1 LTTNP
6 DFLFGGGGHRAY
18 PSADDDDGFPGKK
31 LKSVKLCLVS
41 KTSVASAIMGSVA
54 AKPLGLQDMPPDV
67 VRHIMD
73 RSGNK
78 GAARCVARYFKD
90 CVDDGKS
97 IPISSLGKSI
107 PISSLETG
115 KQFVWAL
122 RGLGLDLND
131 RRLPKAMAFHGSP
144 DALYALR
151 MIESYPSSPGRP
163 WDEAICSEAARR
175 GHLTVLQWA
184 RANGCPWDHAIFSA
198 ICREAA
204 RTGHLPVLQW
214 ARANGCPWDHAICS
228 AICSDAARNE
238 KLHVIVWA
246 LETGC
251 PWDEATCK
259 CEAERRYRQKVL
271 RWARAN
277 HRSWA
282 L

>member
-1 LTTNP
+1 M
-6 DFLFGGGGHRAY
+6 A
-18 PSADDDDGFPGKK
+18 
-31 LKSVKLCLVS
+31 
-41 KTSVASAIMGSVA
+41 SVA

-67 VRHIMD
+67 VRQIMD

-78 GAARCVARYFKD
+78 GAARCVALYFKD
-90 CVDDGKS
+90 CVDD
-97 IPISSLGKSI
+97 GKSI

-131 RRLPKAMAFHGSP
+131 RRLAKAMAFHGSP

-175 GHLTVLQWA
+175 GHLTVLELA
-184 RANGCPWDHAIFSA
+184 SANGCPWDHAIFSA
-198 ICREAA
+198 ICSAAA
-204 RTGHLPVLQW
+204 RISQIGVLRWASANGCPWDHAIFSAICSQAALTGHLPVLQW
-214 ARANGCPWDHAICS
+214 ARANGCPWDRAICS

-246 LETGC
+246 LENGC

-259 CEAERRYRQKVL
+259 CEAERLYRQKVL

-277 HRSWA
+277 RRSWA
-282 L
+282 LST